1 MQCAIARSMLMA
13 VWELNR
19 YTVQAGILDTY
30 TDSNTRERRPYE
42 ADGLVE
48 ATAHLWLQRD
58 VMWAR
63 HSHAYVIQYPTWP
76 VEWVQVRY
84 RLPISLLPLQR

>member
-1 MQCAIARSMLMA
+1 MPSPFLSLSVSLIPKASPLQ
-13 VWELNR
+13 
-19 YTVQAGILDTY
+19 
-30 TDSNTRERRPYE
+30 YE
-42 ADGLVE
+42 ADGLVA

-76 VEWVQVRY
+76 VEWVQISVLLACESRVLLVLA
-84 RLPISLLPLQR
+84 LPCCTLLS

>member
-1 MQCAIARSMLMA
+1 MMAKYFTVFVTKMPTLTCSATCFGRSMLMT

-48 ATAHLWLQRD
+48 ATA
-58 VMWAR
+58 
-63 HSHAYVIQYPTWP
+63 I
-76 VEWVQVRY
+76 
-84 RLPISLLPLQR
+84 

>member
-1 MQCAIARSMLMA
+1 MPSPFLALSVSLTPKASPLQ
-13 VWELNR
+13 
-19 YTVQAGILDTY
+19 
-30 TDSNTRERRPYE
+30 YE
-42 ADGLVE
+42 ADGLVA

-76 VEWVQVRY
+76 VEWVQISVLLACESRVL
-84 RLPISLLPLQR
+84 RGALPCCAELS